1 MRIELTSLYSRTV
14 TAALKAGTG
23 TSSVTSPLRKK
34 RLEMQKR
41 RWEIGTLMLVRSDY
55 TLDCR
60 CWQLQINI
68 LRTTIGT

>member
-34 RLEMQKR
+34 IQKH
-41 RWEIGTLMLVRSDY
+41 RWEIEQPHCIRSDY
-55 TLDCR
+55 T
-60 CWQLQINI
+60 
-68 LRTTIGT
+68 